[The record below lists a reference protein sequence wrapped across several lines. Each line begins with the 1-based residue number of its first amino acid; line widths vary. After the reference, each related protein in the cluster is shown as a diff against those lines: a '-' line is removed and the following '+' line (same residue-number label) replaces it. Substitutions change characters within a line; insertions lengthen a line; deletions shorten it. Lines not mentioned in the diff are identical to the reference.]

1 MKNVVLPVLVLPTIP
16 ILIMGNGF
24 HICVATSI
32 RAIDDPSSLIIFQGI
47 VYSENPSRFRWRPMP
62 SEITSTDKFVTLSE
76 GALECRVK
84 RSKDVVKL
92 KLRTPRQ
99 LFTYKVKVDRAD
111 DVLRRL
117 KCEVVEV

>member
-1 MKNVVLPVLVLPTIP
+1 
-16 ILIMGNGF
+16 
-24 HICVATSI
+24 
-32 RAIDDPSSLIIFQGI
+32 
-47 VYSENPSRFRWRPMP
+47 MP
-62 SEITSTDKFVTLSE
+62 SEITTTDKFVTLSE

-99 LFTYKVKVDRAD
+99 LYTYKVKVDRAD

>member
-1 MKNVVLPVLVLPTIP
+1 
-16 ILIMGNGF
+16 
-24 HICVATSI
+24 
-32 RAIDDPSSLIIFQGI
+32 
-47 VYSENPSRFRWRPMP
+47 MP
-62 SEITSTDKFVTLSE
+62 SEITNTDQFVGLSE

-92 KLRTPRQ
+92 KLRTPGR

-117 KCEVVEV
+117 KCEIVEV

>member
-1 MKNVVLPVLVLPTIP
+1 MVQS
-16 ILIMGNGF
+16 
-24 HICVATSI
+24 CQTS
-32 RAIDDPSSLIIFQGI
+32 PKEWFI
-47 VYSENPSRFRWRPMP
+47 VRSRYALDGRPLP
-62 SEITSTDKFVTLSE
+62 SEVTTTDRFVTLSE

-99 LFTYKVKVDRAD
+99 LYTYKVKVDRAD

>member
-1 MKNVVLPVLVLPTIP
+1 M
-16 ILIMGNGF
+16 F
-24 HICVATSI
+24 
-32 RAIDDPSSLIIFQGI
+32 RGI
-47 VYSENPSRFRWRPMP
+47 VYSENPSVSRWRPMP

>member
-1 MKNVVLPVLVLPTIP
+1 
-16 ILIMGNGF
+16 
-24 HICVATSI
+24 
-32 RAIDDPSSLIIFQGI
+32 
-47 VYSENPSRFRWRPMP
+47 MP
-62 SEITSTDKFVTLSE
+62 SEITNLDQFVSLSE

-84 RSKDVVKL
+84 RAKDIVKL

-99 LFTYKVKVDRAD
+99 LYTYKVKVDRAD

>member
-1 MKNVVLPVLVLPTIP
+1 M
-16 ILIMGNGF
+16 
-24 HICVATSI
+24 
-32 RAIDDPSSLIIFQGI
+32 
-47 VYSENPSRFRWRPMP
+47 MP
-62 SEITSTDKFVTLSE
+62 SEITNTDQFVSLSE

-92 KLRTPRQ
+92 KLRTPR
-99 LFTYKVKVDRAD
+99 LLYTYKVKVDRAD

>member
-1 MKNVVLPVLVLPTIP
+1 
-16 ILIMGNGF
+16 
-24 HICVATSI
+24 
-32 RAIDDPSSLIIFQGI
+32 
-47 VYSENPSRFRWRPMP
+47 MP
-62 SEITSTDKFVTLSE
+62 AEITATDKFVTLSE

-84 RSKDVVKL
+84 RAKDVVKL

-99 LFTYKVKVDRAD
+99 LYTYKVKVDRAD

>member
-1 MKNVVLPVLVLPTIP
+1 M
-16 ILIMGNGF
+16 F
-24 HICVATSI
+24 
-32 RAIDDPSSLIIFQGI
+32 RGI
-47 VYSENPSRFRWRPMP
+47 VNSENPFRSRWRPMP

>member
-1 MKNVVLPVLVLPTIP
+1 
-16 ILIMGNGF
+16 
-24 HICVATSI
+24 
-32 RAIDDPSSLIIFQGI
+32 
-47 VYSENPSRFRWRPMP
+47 MP
-62 SEITSTDKFVTLSE
+62 SEITNTDQFVSLSE

-92 KLRTPRQ
+92 KLRTPSR

>member
-1 MKNVVLPVLVLPTIP
+1 MANPVV
-16 ILIMGNGF
+16 
-24 HICVATSI
+24 
-32 RAIDDPSSLIIFQGI
+32 PSTLGGI
-47 VYSENPSRFRWRPMP
+47 VYSENPVMQSRRPMP

-99 LFTYKVKVDRAD
+99 LYTYKVKVDRAD